1 MTYWT
6 TSRCFS
12 DKDPQGNVTASQY
25 DAAGNQVTH
34 LDADNRTDTTT
45 PDAANRAVQDVATAP
60 GPGGTAA
67 TGTVITTTNTF
78 DSDGNTVS
86 ASHCPLPTAHWQLSR
101 HSAGVAGCAGP
112 WGGPI
117 QIVCTLTNSRR
128 PNEESS
134 RP

>member
-78 DSDGNTVS
+78 DADGNTVS
-86 ASHCPLPTAHWQLSR
+86 ASHYPLLTAHCSLPTGNYRVTQRASPVAPGPGAGQSR
-101 HSAGVAGCAGP
+101 SSA
-112 WGGPI
+112 
-117 QIVCTLTNSRR
+117 R
-128 PNEESS
+128 
-134 RP
+134 